1 MSRGGSPASSS
12 LSLLFK
18 GAPLVLLCVAGLS
31 GLSQFQAGRY
41 ASLDARVS
49 RSSER
54 GDKLKAAHADIAR
67 QLALG
72 DTPLVLKPVP
82 RPRGEAGEGEVAPAQ
97 QRAAAR

>member
-1 MSRGGSPASSS
+1 MLRAPSSRPA
-12 LSLLFK
+12 LSLLLK
-18 GAPLVLLCVAGLS
+18 GAPLVLLCVVGLS

-41 ASLDARVS
+41 AALDARVA

-82 RPRGEAGEGEVAPAQ
+82 RPREEPGERAPAP
-97 QRAAAR
+97 RR